1 MEDTNKRTLDNPFSL
16 EGYTTVITGAGGA
29 IGSATAKIFANA
41 GSNVVVSDLNLDAAK
56 KTAAEINKLY
66 EGRAFAVKTN
76 VTDTNDQKALVD
88 AALNKYGKVTTLINN
103 VGWGE
108 YTPLLGITKEYMVNS
123 YVLNTVST
131 YELSS
136 LFAPYLEKEQN
147 ACILFSGSRVG
158 DTPSPEFL
166 SYSNAKAA
174 LFNMIKSMAVAL
186 GPKIRVNMVMIGSV
200 DNGAATLD
208 AGYTQEML
216 DNLNKSM
223 VMKRRGYP
231 EDIAYGFQYLASPAA
246 RWITGLH
253 LYADGGGT
261 YKSKMPTND

>member
-1 MEDTNKRTLDNPFSL
+1 MEDINKRTLEKPFML

-41 GSNVVVSDLNLDAAK
+41 GSNVVVSDLNLEAAK
-56 KTAAEINKLY
+56 KTADEINKVHG
-66 EGRAFAVKTN
+66 GRAYAIKTN
-76 VTDTNDQKALVD
+76 VTNTDDQKALLD
-88 AALNKYGKVTTLINN
+88 ATLSKFGKVTTLINN

-108 YTPLLGITKEYMVNS
+108 YTPLLGISKEYMVNS
-123 YVLNTVST
+123 YILNTVST

-136 LFAPYLEKEQN
+136 LFVPYLEKEQN
-147 ACILFSGSRVG
+147 ASILFSGSRVG
-158 DTPSPEFL
+158 DTASPEFL

-174 LFNMIKSMAVAL
+174 LFNMIRSLSVAL

-200 DNGAATLD
+200 DNGASTLD

-216 DNLNKSM
+216 DNINKAM

-246 RWITGLH
+246 RWITGVH

>member
-1 MEDTNKRTLDNPFSL
+1 MDINKKMLNNPFSL
-16 EGYTTVITGAGGA
+16 EGNTTVITGAGGA
-29 IGSATAKIFANA
+29 IGGATAKVFAKA
-41 GSNVVVSDLNLDAAK
+41 GSNVVVSDLNLDAANIV
-56 KTAAEINKLY
+56 AQEINA
-66 EGRAFAVKTN
+66 EFSGRAIAVKTD
-76 VTDTNDQKALVD
+76 VTDSNDQKALV
-88 AALNKYGKVTTLINN
+88 NTTIKNYGKITTLINN

-108 YTPLLGITKEYMVNS
+108 YTPLLGITKKYMVDS

-136 LFAPYLEKEQN
+136 LFAPYLEKEIN
-147 ACILFSGSRVG
+147 ASILFSGSRVG

-174 LFNMIKSMAVAL
+174 LFNMVRSMAVAM
-186 GPKIRVNMVMIGSV
+186 GPKIRANMVMIGSV
-200 DNGAATLD
+200 DNGASTLE

-216 DNLNKSM
+216 DKINNSL

-231 EDIAYGFQYLASPAA
+231 EDIAYAFLYLASPAA
-246 RWITGLH
+246 RWITGIH